1 MLWRGLLLTWIL
13 GGWFVE
19 YVLNY
24 VAKHKEWLRGSAVVF
39 LVLGIL
45 LLLEG
50 GFRISTATADNL
62 EALIPKKLGS
72 LGPCVASGG
81 EKDVIVRVYQD
92 QSQENRYY
100 FLEFSKNTLFD
111 RYALTDTWSV
121 EDTKKPVYNVVS
133 SALRMYPYE
142 VDVHK
147 GTVTLFK
154 HSTAQNVSRSTLFIL
169 YGGGLLLMTML
180 PSVKERSGDG
190 Q

>member
-24 VAKHKEWLRGSAVVF
+24 VAKYKKNLRNYAMAIMI
-39 LVLGIL
+39 LGIL

-100 FLEFSKNTLFD
+100 CLEFSKNTLFD
-111 RYALTDTWSV
+111 RYALTDTWSY
-121 EDTKKPVYNVVS
+121 EDTAEPIKSIVS

-154 HSTAQNVSRSTLFIL
+154 PSTSHNVSTSTLYIL
-169 YGGGLLLMTML
+169 FGAGFLVMTML
-180 PSVKERSGDG
+180 PSVKERSGNG